1 MSSAQFFIL
10 LVYLLLCSCTI
21 FAISTALRSSGQ
33 NSYGHQ
39 SSSTMSQSRQ
49 LCSKLLSAHEL
60 HGDWVQGASDI
71 QVTYIFPFPKELEAT
86 CKGCQHSSNYT
97 EQRRGSASRRIFGAR
112 GPLSNALMWHWCLIT
127 CQLTPGGVSNMGTG
141 D

>member
-1 MSSAQFFIL
+1 MSTAQFFIL

-21 FAISTALRSSGQ
+21 LAISTALLSSGQ

-60 HGDWVQGASDI
+60 HGDWAQGASDT
-71 QVTYIFPFPKELEAT
+71 QVTYILPIQKSLRQPAKAASIAAITQNNAGAAHPGAYLE
-86 CKGCQHSSNYT
+86 Q
-97 EQRRGSASRRIFGAR
+97 ED
-112 GPLSNALMWHWCLIT
+112 LSVML
-127 CQLTPGGVSNMGTG
+127 
-141 D
+141 